1 VTNVANMPKSVT
13 VRGSSAGGAACAF
26 ALAQASV
33 PVRVVGSSKAA
44 TGLRMISSPVL
55 HDLHLSNSATSQGA
69 VRIVNRR
76 LLEDDAT
83 DSIDS
88 SGDLV
93 IARHAEI
100 VAALLQH
107 VTVAPPSS
115 PNVERRG
122 DFLVD
127 ANELSLGNPRLYDD
141 ETISRSDTRICLYL
155 EWTGTV
161 GDDARLI
168 RLTGES
174 LSDVQGRAWIMAGL
188 DETVLTLA
196 LPIDALVDTSI
207 ALPDVVSRLLSHPAV
222 FNELPDGEP
231 STAYTRLL
239 SKRKRSPITL
249 LGGTELEIG
258 PAAGLAD
265 PICLDAELRSG
276 LIAGKHI
283 AAAITENRLT
293 IARLSQIT
301 RDLNGVETGPDL
313 T

>member
-1 VTNVANMPKSVT
+1 VTNVANMPTSVT
-13 VRGSSAGGAACAF
+13 VRGSSPAGAACAF

-33 PVRVVGSSKAA
+33 PVRVVASSNAA
-44 TGLRMISSPVL
+44 TGLTVISSPVL
-55 HDLHLSNSATSQGA
+55 HKLHFSDSAASQGV

-93 IARHAEI
+93 IARQAEI

-115 PNVERRG
+115 PYDERRG
-122 DFLVD
+122 DFQVD
-127 ANELSLGNPRLYDD
+127 ANELSLGNSRPYED
-141 ETISRSDTRICLYL
+141 EATSLSDTRICLYL

-188 DETVLTLA
+188 DETVLTLE
-196 LPIDALVDTSI
+196 LPLGALVETSI

-222 FNELPDGEP
+222 LNELPDGEP

-239 SKRKRSPITL
+239 SKRKRSPITMH
-249 LGGTELEIG
+249 GGTELEIG

-276 LIAGKHI
+276 LIAGKHLS
-283 AAAITENRLT
+283 AAITENRLS

-301 RDLNGVETGPDL
+301 RDLIGVETGPDL
-313 T
+313 N

>member
-1 VTNVANMPKSVT
+1 V
-13 VRGSSAGGAACAF
+13 
-26 ALAQASV
+26 LAQASV
-33 PVRVVGSSKAA
+33 PVRVVASSEAA
-44 TGLRMISSPVL
+44 TGLRVISSPVL
-55 HDLHLSNSATSQGA
+55 HNLHLSDSATPQGV

-93 IARHAEI
+93 IARQAEI

-107 VTVAPPSS
+107 VTVAPLSA
-115 PNVERRG
+115 PNIERRG
-122 DFLVD
+122 DLLVE
-127 ANELSLGNPRLYDD
+127 ANELSLRNPRLYDD
-141 ETISRSDTRICLYL
+141 QATSLPDNRICLYL
-155 EWTGTV
+155 EWTGSI

-168 RLTGES
+168 RLSGES
-174 LSDVQGRAWIMAGL
+174 LSDVQGRAWIMARQ

-196 LPIDALVDTSI
+196 LPIDALVEMSI

-222 FNELPDGEP
+222 LNDLPDGEP

-239 SKRKRSPITL
+239 SKRKRSPSTL
-249 LGGTELEIG
+249 YGGTELEIG

-276 LIAGKHI
+276 WIAGKHI

-301 RDLNGVETGPDL
+301 RDLNGIETGPDPN
-313 T
+313 